1 MMPKMEKPKGKP
13 TPEMQAKMKVDKA
26 TRNDFLAGVMARLS
40 YAEKQKKQCERE
52 LDAAAA
58 EGAAA
63 EEVVNE
69 YLNPPSGTR
78 DFYPADKRIQN
89 WLFGEFRFE
98 LLWRVSDHGALERMI
113 ECRLGVCDSY
123 ILLRYLGPC

>member
-1 MMPKMEKPKGKP
+1 MSSFTDEEVAAWRVMPKMEKPKGKP

-26 TRNDFLAGVMARLS
+26 TRNEFLAGVMARLS

-58 EGAAA
+58 EGVAA

-98 LLWRVSDHGALERMI
+98 RVSDRGSRVA
-113 ECRLGVCDSY
+113 D
-123 ILLRYLGPC
+123 